1 MAANEHSY
9 RRASA
14 PTGLARRRDRRVHGT
29 SHPDTICDGVAEA
42 ASVALCRAYLD
53 GLGDVGDDLL
63 LEGGAFEP
71 WPFPI

>member
-1 MAANEHSY
+1 
-9 RRASA
+9 
-14 PTGLARRRDRRVHGT
+14 VHGT